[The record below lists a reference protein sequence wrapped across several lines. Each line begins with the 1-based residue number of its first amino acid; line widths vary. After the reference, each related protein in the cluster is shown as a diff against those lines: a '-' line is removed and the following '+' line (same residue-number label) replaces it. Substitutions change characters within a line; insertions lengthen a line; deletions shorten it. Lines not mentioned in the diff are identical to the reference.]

1 MGNIYRGFFFK
12 LGFNIPYATSLYLTA
27 QGSSDASILLS
38 WFVTAALYP
47 LTILKVKSQLLVTDF
62 SIGKEATGSFKYG
75 IYRGLIP
82 FLLIN
87 AVFGW
92 TLRPLFS

>member
-1 MGNIYRGFFFK
+1 MGNLYRGFFFK

-27 QGSSDASILLS
+27 QGNSDASILLS
-38 WFVTAALYP
+38 WLVTAALYP
-47 LTILKVKSQLLVTDF
+47 LTTLKVRSQLLVTDF
-62 SIGKEATGSFKYG
+62 SICQEATGSFRYG
-75 IYRGLIP
+75 LYRGLIP